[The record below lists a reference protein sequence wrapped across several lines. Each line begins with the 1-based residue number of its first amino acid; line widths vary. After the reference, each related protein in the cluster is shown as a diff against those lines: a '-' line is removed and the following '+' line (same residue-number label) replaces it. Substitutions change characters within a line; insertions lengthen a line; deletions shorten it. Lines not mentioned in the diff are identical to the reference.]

1 MFLKMQGSCSGCSSS
16 QKTLKGGIE
25 RMLTHWIPEVSN
37 VVAVSDVRTH
47 ISHCYEAHGVFQ
59 DDLEKIN
66 LEALNKVEEKLE
78 KIADKI

>member
-37 VVAVSDVRTH
+37 VVAVSDVRTRQRTH
-47 ISHCYEAHGVFQ
+47 AHTPMLSGSRGV
-59 DDLEKIN
+59 
-66 LEALNKVEEKLE
+66 AG
-78 KIADKI
+78 

>member
-37 VVAVSDVRTH
+37 VVAVSDVRTRQRTH
-47 ISHCYEAHGVFQ
+47 AHTPM
-59 DDLEKIN
+59 I
-66 LEALNKVEEKLE
+66 
-78 KIADKI
+78 